1 MIHKYVYDLARQMGI
16 SLTRMTVVDGRSVGC
31 LGVHLLHFGT
41 SGKLVSALVHQSDL
55 DDLKNDIC
63 CDRLELKIRVALS
76 RLEINKNSH

>member
-1 MIHKYVYDLARQMGI
+1 MIYKYVYDLARQMGI
-16 SLTRMTVVDGRSVGC
+16 SLTRMSVVDCRSVGC

-41 SGKLVSALVHQSDL
+41 NHKLVSALVHQSDL

-76 RLEINKNSH
+76 RLEMK